1 MVEKLI
7 LDGFG
12 SDRLVEQINASP
24 TKKLI
29 NELNYRYGLKVLTT
43 TQLPESWGVRPLEFV
58 MCQPDTG
65 FAVAKVWTIE
75 SAGEIEYNYRSPYYT
90 KERGND
96 REDKETIHS
105 KKLSSLMATLKRN
118 DVVRDNDYLIK
129 SAVEPVINDV
139 ESKIRESFGRGFKNN
154 PFDGEGIHALL
165 KALIG
170 GSTNEIDY
178 QQCKELL
185 DKYEK
190 IDRMREE
197 SVKEVDRFM
206 GKEML
211 MIGADK
217 LDHLVIGSVKRE
229 VIGENKHGE
238 DKCKYTIVK
247 PFKRYHSAHER
258 EDLIPMLTMLKVHT
272 EGKANEWYANFI
284 PRTTGFLQDL
294 DVVLSCYRRPD
305 EYNFQWVA
313 TPC

>member
-12 SDRLVEQINASP
+12 SDRLVEQINVSP

-29 NELNYRYGLKVLTT
+29 HELNYRYGLRVLTT
-43 TQLPESWGVRPLEFV
+43 TQLPEHYGTRPIEFV

-90 KERGND
+90 KERGNG
-96 REDKETIHS
+96 REDKETLHS

-118 DVVRDNDYLIK
+118 DVVRDNDFLIK
-129 SAVEPVINDV
+129 SAIDPIINDV
-139 ESKIRESFGRGFKNN
+139 ETKIREVYGRSHKNN
-154 PFDGEGIHALL
+154 PFDGEEMHSLL
-165 KALIG
+165 RSFISGNTSGVDINK
-170 GSTNEIDY
+170 
-178 QQCKELL
+178 CKELL

-190 IDRMREE
+190 VDRMKEE
-197 SVKEVDRFM
+197 CSKEVDRFM

-229 VIGENKHGE
+229 VIGENKH
-238 DKCKYTIVK
+238 KYTVVK
-247 PFKRYHSAHER
+247 PFKRYHSVHQR

-294 DVVLSCYRRPD
+294 DVILSCYHRPD

>member
-12 SDRLVEQINASP
+12 SDLLVERINASP

-29 NELNYRYGLKVLTT
+29 YELNYKYGLKVLAT

-65 FAVAKVWTIE
+65 YAVAKVWTIE

-90 KERGND
+90 KERGNG

-118 DVVRDNDYLIK
+118 DVVASNDFIFRQ
-129 SAVEPVINDV
+129 VIDPVINGV
-139 ESKIRESFGRGFKNN
+139 ESKIRESFGRSYKNN
-154 PFDGEGIHALL
+154 PFDGEETHALL
-165 KALIG
+165 KAIISG
-170 GSTNEIDY
+170 NPNGVDINK
-178 QQCKELL
+178 CKEWL
-185 DKYEK
+185 DKYEN
-190 IDRMREE
+190 IDRMKEE
-197 SVKEVDRFM
+197 CSKEVDRFM

-217 LDHLVIGSVKRE
+217 FDHLVIGSVKRE
-229 VIGENKHGE
+229 VIGE
-238 DKCKYTIVK
+238 DKQQYTIVK
-247 PFKRYHSAHER
+247 PFKRYHSVHER

-272 EGKANEWYANFI
+272 EEKANEWFANFI
-284 PRTTGFLQDL
+284 PRASGHLKDL
-294 DVVLSCYRRPD
+294 DMVLACHKRPD

>member
-29 NELNYRYGLKVLTT
+29 YELNYKYGLKVLTT

-65 FAVAKVWTIE
+65 YAVAKVWTIE

-90 KERGND
+90 KERGNG

-118 DVVRDNDYLIK
+118 DVVADNDYIFK
-129 SAVEPVINDV
+129 QVIDPVINDV
-139 ESKIRESFGRGFKNN
+139 ESKIRESYGRTYKHNSLN
-154 PFDGEGIHALL
+154 GEEIHALL
-165 KALIG
+165 KAVISG
-170 GSTNEIDY
+170 NTDGIDY
-178 QQCKELL
+178 EECKELL

-190 IDRMREE
+190 IDRMKEE
-197 SVKEVDRFM
+197 CIKEVDRFM

-211 MIGADK
+211 MVGADK
-217 LDHLVIGSVKRE
+217 FDHLVIGSVKRE
-229 VIGENKHGE
+229 VIGEDKHQ
-238 DKCKYTIVK
+238 YTIVK
-247 PFKRYHSAHER
+247 PFKRYRSAHER

-294 DVVLSCYRRPD
+294 DVVLTCHKRPD